1 MPPLASTP
9 RIAPKPAHLTAKA
22 KLMIRS
28 PSPTP
33 FCATRMGNPNQVC
46 WVEIPGGCQDE
57 LCCPARRRRGS
68 KEISCICPPSCVR
81 PLFMTEVSPL
91 TQLQLYAPDF
101 ARRFAL
107 IMTAL
112 AAIIGRRM
120 GRDPRFVSVIVPLWN
135 RINRLARRF
144 ERLMAGFVA
153 GKLRQPRQP
162 GAPRP
167 GGPHASVL
175 PRGRFWLIRVLG
187 YEACG
192 CASQLEALLAEAA
205 AVALLAEVPA
215 AGRIIRPLGR
225 MPALR

>member
-1 MPPLASTP
+1 
-9 RIAPKPAHLTAKA
+9 
-22 KLMIRS
+22 
-28 PSPTP
+28 
-33 FCATRMGNPNQVC
+33 
-46 WVEIPGGCQDE
+46 
-57 LCCPARRRRGS
+57 
-68 KEISCICPPSCVR
+68 
-81 PLFMTEVSPL
+81 MTEVSPL

-112 AAIIGRRM
+112 AAIIGHRM

-215 AGRIIRPLGR
+215 AGRIIRPLVRMLAIGAVQRPVRPAKVAPRGGARVAAPPEAFIPPGR
-225 MPALR
+225 FLYRSAGHTWYEVSTPPFKNPAPPFKNPV

>member
-1 MPPLASTP
+1 M
-9 RIAPKPAHLTAKA
+9 RIPAGKKTAC
-22 KLMIRS
+22 IR
-28 PSPTP
+28 
-33 FCATRMGNPNQVC
+33 
-46 WVEIPGGCQDE
+46 
-57 LCCPARRRRGS
+57 L
-68 KEISCICPPSCVR
+68 PSCVR
-81 PLFMTEVSPL
+81 LLFMTEVSPL

-120 GRDPRFVSVIVPLWN
+120 GRDPRFASVIVPLWN

-167 GGPHASVL
+167 GGPHETAS
-175 PRGRFWLIRVLG
+175 
-187 YEACG
+187 
-192 CASQLEALLAEAA
+192 
-205 AVALLAEVPA
+205 A
-215 AGRIIRPLGR
+215 AGGE
-225 MPALR
+225 